1 MRPPHTAKRGVNFA
15 PRTGRESRPDAVTVP
30 VTTPPSTLTVSE
42 LGEQAIIE
50 RIVRRLEIPAWVDI
64 GPGDDAAVVKPPRGR
79 REVLTTDALVE
90 GVHFDRAFVPPD
102 AVGHRALAVNLSDV
116 AAMGGE
122 PRAAL
127 LSLALPGG
135 LPGAFLD
142 GFLDG
147 FLRHA
152 AAHRT
157 AILGG
162 NITQTPGPL
171 VINVTAIGTV
181 KPRRA
186 LTRAGARP
194 GDGVYITG
202 WAGDAAAG
210 LAMLRHGAAGGS
222 PAPALDSVC
231 VSRYLRP
238 EPRLQAGLQLA
249 NYQAASSCVDLS
261 DGLADGLRQIA
272 RASGVG
278 IEIDAAAVP
287 LSDLAR
293 AWHAEAG
300 TDAIRG
306 ALTGGDDYE
315 LLFTVRPR
323 HRGRLRGVRRRI
335 GDLPITR
342 IGVVT
347 RTLELAVR
355 DASGTWELPPG
366 FEHFR

>member
-1 MRPPHTAKRGVNFA
+1 MTNL
-15 PRTGRESRPDAVTVP
+15 
-30 VTTPPSTLTVSE
+30 LTVAE
-42 LGEQAIIE
+42 LGEQALIE
-50 RIVRRLEIPAWVDI
+50 RIVRRLDMPAWVEV

-79 REVLTTDALVE
+79 REVLTTDALVD

-102 AVGHRALAVNLSDV
+102 AIGHRALAVNLSDL
-116 AAMGGE
+116 AAMGAE

-135 LPGAFLD
+135 MPARFLD

-162 NITQTPGPL
+162 NITRTPGPL

-194 GDGVYITG
+194 GDEVYVTG
-202 WAGDAAAG
+202 WVGDAAAG
-210 LAMLRHGAAGGS
+210 LAMLQQDAGAGDGRRRDRLALRGALSPSRAAPAGRPAAGALSGGVELRG
-222 PAPALDSVC
+222 PQRRPGRRAAPDRRRLGRRRRARRGRAADLG
-231 VSRYLRP
+231 RAAQP
-238 EPRLQAGLQLA
+238 GTPR
-249 NYQAASSCVDLS
+249 
-261 DGLADGLRQIA
+261 
-272 RASGVG
+272 
-278 IEIDAAAVP
+278 
-287 LSDLAR
+287 
-293 AWHAEAG
+293 AG
-300 TDAIRG
+300 TDALHG
-306 ALTGGDDYE
+306 ALA
-315 LLFTVRPR
+315 RR
-323 HRGRLRGVRRRI
+323 RRLRAALHGAARAIAAGCAGPAAGI

-347 RTLELAVR
+347 RTLELVVR
-355 DASGTWELPPG
+355 DASGARELPPG